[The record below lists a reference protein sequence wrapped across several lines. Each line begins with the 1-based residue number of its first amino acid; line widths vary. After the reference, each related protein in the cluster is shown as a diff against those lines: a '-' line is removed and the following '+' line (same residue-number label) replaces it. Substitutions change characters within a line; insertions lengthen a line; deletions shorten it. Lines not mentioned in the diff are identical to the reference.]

1 MCQMALQQRRDVTR
15 AQTMSKYSKP
25 GLINFVIRLL
35 LRTSYATLDYSHIL
49 LPLGIFFFKFL
60 EWWYSENKLAPQ
72 SRPVPRPPRAAPVR
86 PSAHPFIHSD
96 RVLTLWLRQ
105 QRAAS
110 GVTLPADRTK
120 CPLCGDTRV
129 NPALLPAS
137 GYAFCY
143 PCIHNH
149 VEQHGCCPVTLAPAS
164 VDTIRKLYES

>member
-96 RVLTLWLRQ
+96 RC
-105 QRAAS
+105 S
-110 GVTLPADRTK
+110 
-120 CPLCGDTRV
+120 LCGFANSALRV
-129 NPALLPAS
+129 ALLCRLIVPSVRCVATLES
-137 GYAFCY
+137 IQ
-143 PCIHNH
+143 P
-149 VEQHGCCPVTLAPAS
+149 CCPRQATLSATLVSTTTSSSTAVVP
-164 VDTIRKLYES
+164 